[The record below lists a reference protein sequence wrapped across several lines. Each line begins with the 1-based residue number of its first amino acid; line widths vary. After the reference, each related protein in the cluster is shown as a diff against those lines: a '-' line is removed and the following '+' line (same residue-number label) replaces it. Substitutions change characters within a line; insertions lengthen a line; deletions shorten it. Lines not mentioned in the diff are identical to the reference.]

1 MIATIPYVEKKF
13 EEFNQQ
19 MFAGKLP
26 KIPIV
31 LSDAKT
37 FLGQCVWRKRVGD
50 DGKDEYY
57 DFKLRINTRIDLPEA
72 EVEDTLIHEMIH
84 YFIGLNKLEDT
95 SSHGPMFI
103 HLMNTINEKYGRNVT
118 ISFKGTKEQ
127 NEQMVDKKQHYHVVA
142 LVKFHN
148 GKTGVKV
155 LPRVLPSIL
164 KFYNEVSSAK
174 GVESVKLYMSN
185 NIFFNRFPNSSALK
199 VHYIDDDEVLNHL
212 KGAEELICEGKTI
225 KRTGR

>member
-1 MIATIPYVEKKF
+1 MIATIPYIEKKF
-13 EEFNQQ
+13 EEFNQLI
-19 MFAGKLP
+19 FADKLP

-37 FLGQCVWRKRVGD
+37 FLGKCVWRKRVGV
-50 DGKDEYY
+50 DGKDEFY
-57 DFKLRINTRIDLPEA
+57 DFKLRINTRLDLPER
-72 EVEDTLIHEMIH
+72 EIEDTLIHEMIH
-84 YFIGLNKLEDT
+84 YFIGINKLEDV

-118 ISFKGTKEQ
+118 VSFKGTKEQ
-127 NEQMVDKKQHYHVVA
+127 SEELVDKKQHYHVVA
-142 LVKFHN
+142 ILKLHN
-148 GKTGVKV
+148 GKTGIKV

-164 KFYNEVSSAK
+164 KFYNEVSSAN

-199 VHYIDDDEVLNHL
+199 VQYIDEDEFLSQL
-212 KGAEELICEGKTI
+212 KGAEVLICDGKTI
-225 KRTGR
+225 KRTKK

>member
-164 KFYNEVSSAK
+164 KFFNEVSSAK

-212 KGAEELICEGKTI
+212 KGAEELICDGKTI